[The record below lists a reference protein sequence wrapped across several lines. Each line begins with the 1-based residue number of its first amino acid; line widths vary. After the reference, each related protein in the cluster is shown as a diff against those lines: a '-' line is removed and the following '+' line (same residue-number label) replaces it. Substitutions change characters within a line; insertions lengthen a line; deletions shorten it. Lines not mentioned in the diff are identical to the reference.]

1 MSMRPARARKE
12 AEVEED
18 RAAEGREEE
27 VVDGVSRKTLTRFM
41 ASEENSAREREKRK
55 SWVF

>member
-1 MSMRPARARKE
+1 MSMRPALARKE